1 MSDAWNRIGEWPELY
16 LERMAGA
23 GVARVTLNRPDKRNA
38 LNGALVEA
46 FLAALDQVR
55 ADAELKVLV
64 TRGAGPAFSAGVDL
78 HFLREFEQAP
88 PPDWD
93 RPLATIRLVQ
103 ALREFPRITIA
114 QVHGHC
120 LGGSMGLMNV
130 HDLAIAADTAQIG
143 MPEVPRGSF
152 GQVATSTLFHSGIA
166 PKKAAFMALTGRYL
180 SGVEA
185 DRLGLVSLCA
195 PEAELEGVVN
205 AVATQIAAHKLATLQ
220 HHKIAVQMGSDL
232 PLADALR
239 IDQLVGERQARALD
253 PTADVDG
260 WLKSRKR

>member
-1 MSDAWNRIGEWPELY
+1 MSDAWIPFGEWPELY
-16 LERMAGA
+16 LERMEGA
-23 GVARVTLNRPDKRNA
+23 GVARVTLNRPEKRNA

-46 FLAALDQVR
+46 FLAALEKVR
-55 ADAELKVLV
+55 AESEIKVLV
-64 TRGAGPAFSAGVDL
+64 TRGAGPSFSAGVDL
-78 HFLREFEQAP
+78 HFLRSFEQAP

-103 ALREFPRITIA
+103 ALREFPRITLA

-152 GQVATSTLFHSGIA
+152 GQVATSTLFHSGIP
-166 PKKAAFMALTGRYL
+166 PKKAALMALTARYL

-195 PEAELEGVVN
+195 PEAELESTVN
-205 AVATQIAAHKLATLQ
+205 AVAKQIAAHRLATLQ
-220 HHKIAVQMGSDL
+220 HHKIAVQMGGDL
-232 PLADALR
+232 SLAEALR

-260 WLKSRKR
+260 WLKSRKP